1 MRLSP
6 PDIASL
12 ERATVEAF
20 APVELVEIGDWLVP
34 LDAGTIARAK
44 SAVPLHHAVGPEAIP
59 EIEAAYQARGLKAG
73 WRVAEAPGLRRTT
86 AELARK
92 GYQSEQPTLVMV
104 ADAHDVAAIAPP
116 FADLLDKPDKAWGEV
131 FAGEG
136 FDAEDGAFRVARLT
150 QAPDA
155 LYGAV
160 REGGRTTAVGV
171 VSFGHGW
178 AGIHGM
184 RTSLDRRGAG
194 LASRLIA
201 LFGAAALA
209 RQVGRVVL
217 QVAEGNRAQALY
229 RRAGFQEAWR
239 YRYWK

>member
-1 MRLSP
+1 MRFEP
-6 PDIASL
+6 NEIASL

-20 APVELVEIGDWLVP
+20 APVELVEIGGWLAP
-34 LDAGTIARAK
+34 LDTGTVARAK
-44 SAVPLHHAVGPEAIP
+44 SAVPLRHDLGPEAIP

-73 WRVAEAPGLRRTT
+73 WRVAEAPGLRRAT
-86 AELARK
+86 AELAKR
-92 GYQSEQPTLVMV
+92 GYRSEQPTLVMV
-104 ADAHDVAAIAPP
+104 AEARDVAAIAPP

-136 FDAEDGAFRVARLT
+136 FDAADGAFRVARLT

-171 VSFGHGW
+171 ISFGHGW

-194 LASRLIA
+194 LASRLLA

-209 RQVGRVVL
+209 RQVDRIVL

-239 YRYWK
+239 YRYWQ